1 MAVVCMAACPI
12 VSPGLLVGFC
22 AIEVARGATSRADP
36 AGWRAAM
43 WVSIASDAACA
54 AALQQALD
62 DYGVVDTDAL
72 QAVLEIPEAAAGLA
86 RALCTALQAAPPVMV
101 DASTMASAVASSDAG
116 VSAVVRTRDVGSTAT
131 FSPTGA
137 RLVAKEVQASPRVRT
152 SEAQTLG
159 ATGTADTGA
168 SPDKVT
174 MVDASTSHYL
184 VPGIGLAHGGT
195 QTEPSSRWEKGV
207 AALAEAKERE
217 AAVQQ
222 LVVQA
227 RCTAEATAREA
238 AAAAADRAAAAH
250 MRAASAD
257 AEDKL
262 EAVRGAL
269 LMRSSCEDT
278 KIVLNGHQYV
288 AYDMGEIDD
297 AGCAELVKLGTKLL
311 RL

>member
-1 MAVVCMAACPI
+1 
-12 VSPGLLVGFC
+12 
-22 AIEVARGATSRADP
+22 
-36 AGWRAAM
+36 M

-72 QAVLEIPEAAAGLA
+72 QAVLEIPETAAAGLA

-101 DASTMASAVASSDAG
+101 DASTMASVVASSDAG

-184 VPGIGLAHGGT
+184 VPGIGRVGAWAAPSQAAGVDGCLRALPPTGRSTSLRGRSRSDHRST
-195 QTEPSSRWEKGV
+195 IDRHHEPTPAATRRVEKLGN
-207 AALAEAKERE
+207 
-217 AAVQQ
+217 
-222 LVVQA
+222 
-227 RCTAEATAREA
+227 
-238 AAAAADRAAAAH
+238 
-250 MRAASAD
+250 
-257 AEDKL
+257 
-262 EAVRGAL
+262 
-269 LMRSSCEDT
+269 RSS
-278 KIVLNGHQYV
+278 NG
-288 AYDMGEIDD
+288 
-297 AGCAELVKLGTKLL
+297 T
-311 RL
+311 R

>member
-1 MAVVCMAACPI
+1 
-12 VSPGLLVGFC
+12 
-22 AIEVARGATSRADP
+22 
-36 AGWRAAM
+36 M

-72 QAVLEIPEAAAGLA
+72 QAVLEIPETAAGLA
-86 RALCTALQAAPPVMV
+86 RALCTALQAALPVMV
-101 DASTMASAVASSDAG
+101 DASTMASVVASSDAG
-116 VSAVVRTRDVGSTAT
+116 VSAVVRTRDVGSTAA

-137 RLVAKEVQASPRVRT
+137 RLVAKEVQASSRVRT
-152 SEAQTLG
+152 SETQTLG
-159 ATGTADTGA
+159 ASVGTGA
-168 SPDKVT
+168 RADKVR

-250 MRAASAD
+250 MQAASAD

-262 EAVRGAL
+262 EAMRGAL
-269 LMRSSCEDT
+269 LMRSSCEDA